1 MSINVLITRPGENGL
16 ALGKNLEMLN
26 VSSNY
31 LPLIKIYPC
40 SVDPLLKEHYDI
52 VVFVS
57 PNAVIYGNKLP
68 KAVLAKAQI
77 AVVGK
82 GSLKQL
88 TLQNIKVDIA
98 PDSHFTS
105 EGLLALPELQVIK
118 GKTILIVRGKG
129 GREKL
134 RNSLLERGAEVDYLE
149 VYQRKNIH
157 YVLSD
162 LEVLKQK
169 KISIIQVSNQ
179 ESLDRLIPLVNK
191 ASWFAS
197 CQWWLLSER
206 TKNSCIQ
213 YGIKEP
219 LCHVIS
225 PGNDAF
231 LTKIKDE
238 L

>member
-1 MSINVLITRPGENGL
+1 
-16 ALGKNLEMLN
+16 
-26 VSSNY
+26 
-31 LPLIKIYPC
+31 
-40 SVDPLLKEHYDI
+40 
-52 VVFVS
+52 
-57 PNAVIYGNKLP
+57 
-68 KAVLAKAQI
+68 
-77 AVVGK
+77 VGK

-88 TLQNIKVDIA
+88 MLQNIKVDIA

-105 EGLLALPELQVIK
+105 EGLLAHSELQVIK

-134 RNSLLERGAEVDYLE
+134 RNGLLERGAEVDYLE

-157 YVLSD
+157 YVLSE
-162 LEVLKQK
+162 LAVLKQQ

-191 ASWFAS
+191 ASWFTS